1 MRALRL
7 PHLTGWRPIAT
18 TLILAGVLAAVARFT
33 LGLGATT
40 NLSDEFPWGLW
51 IGFDFLGIGLAASGF
66 TIVAA
71 VHLFHAE
78 EYEPIVRPAIL
89 TAFIGY
95 LLVVLVLIIDLGR
108 PDHFWHPL
116 VMWNPHSV
124 MCEISWC
131 LMLYTTVLSLEF
143 APIILEK
150 FHIHSPIK
158 WIHAVSLPFMIFGV
172 LLSTLHQSSFG
183 SLYLI
188 VPNRLHAL
196 WYTPLL
202 PVLFFISC
210 IASGLSMIVLESLIF
225 SRDGRPF
232 LPTRLRANLAKAIA
246 LALAVYFVVRI
257 QDLLS
262 RGGFRDMTSLTY
274 YSVAFWAELLIG
286 FVIPFA
292 MLLFEK
298 MRVSRSG
305 LYAASLMV
313 VLGFAFNRMNTAI
326 TGLERYPSQTY
337 FPSIIEIFIMLGI
350 TACGFCA
357 FSFIA
362 ERLPIFR
369 DEPSADRHH
378 HEALSG
384 VPEPLLVSPDCE
396 DLRPSPAD
404 AISRAQLH
412 GG

>member
-1 MRALRL
+1 MRTLRL
-7 PHLTGWRPIAT
+7 PRITAGWRPIAT
-18 TLILAGVLAAVARFT
+18 ILILAGALAAVARFT

-71 VHLFHAE
+71 VHLFHAK

-150 FHIHSPIK
+150 FNIHSPIK
-158 WIHAVSLPFMIFGV
+158 WIHAISLPFMIFGV

-196 WYTPLL
+196 WYTPML

-210 IASGLSMIVLESLIF
+210 IASGLSMVVLESLIF
-225 SRDGRPF
+225 SRKGRPF
-232 LPTRLRANLAKAIA
+232 LPTRLRANLAKIIA

-262 RGGFRDMTSLTY
+262 RGALREMTTLTY
-274 YSVAFWAELLIG
+274 YSVAFYAEILIG
-286 FVIPFA
+286 FVIPFS
-292 MLLFEK
+292 MLVFEK
-298 MRVSRSG
+298 VRTSHSG
-305 LYAASLMV
+305 LYSASLMV
-313 VLGFAFNRMNTAI
+313 VLGFAINRMNTAI
-326 TGLERYPSQTY
+326 TGLERYPSQVY
-337 FPSIIEIFIMLGI
+337 FPSMIEIFIMLGI
-350 TACGFCA
+350 TAIGFSA

-362 ERLPIFR
+362 EYLPVFTTA
-369 DEPSADRHH
+369 EAGQAPHQN
-378 HEALSG
+378 EALSR
-384 VPEPLLVSPDCE
+384 VQEPLLLPPECE
-396 DLRPSPAD
+396 NPRPS
-404 AISRAQLH
+404 
-412 GG
+412 

>member
-1 MRALRL
+1 MRRFSL
-7 PHLTGWRPIAT
+7 PRMTGWRAIAT
-18 TLILAGVLAAVARFT
+18 TLILCGTLAAAARFG

-71 VHLFHAE
+71 VHLFHAKA
-78 EYEPIVRPAIL
+78 YEPIVRPAIL

-116 VMWNPHSV
+116 VMWNLHSV

-150 FHIHSPIK
+150 FNIHSPIK
-158 WIHAVSLPFMIFGV
+158 WIHTISLPFMIFGV

-188 VPNRLHAL
+188 VPNRLHVL

-210 IASGLSMIVLESLIF
+210 IASGISMIILESLILA
-225 SRDGRPF
+225 RNGRNL
-232 LPTRLRANLAKAIA
+232 LPAKLRANLAKIIA
-246 LALAVYFVVRI
+246 VVLAVYFVIRI
-257 QDLLS
+257 QDLLV
-262 RGGFRDMTSLTY
+262 RGQWREMSTISY
-274 YSVAFWAELLIG
+274 YSLAFYAELIIG
-286 FVIPFA
+286 FALP
-292 MLLFEK
+292 MTLLLFE
-298 MRVSRSG
+298 RIRNSRNG
-305 LYAASLMV
+305 LYAACLMV
-313 VLGFAFNRMNTAI
+313 LVGFTFNRMNTAI
-326 TGLERYPSQTY
+326 TGLERYPSQVY

-350 TACGFCA
+350 ATLGFCA
-357 FSFIA
+357 FHYIA
-362 ERLPIFR
+362 KYFPIF
-369 DEPSADRHH
+369 E
-378 HEALSG
+378 
-384 VPEPLLVSPDCE
+384 
-396 DLRPSPAD
+396 AD
-404 AISRAQLH
+404 AARETVPAEVLTPASARMFLPRVGENQESV
-412 GG
+412 

>member
-1 MRALRL
+1 MSILRL
-7 PHLTGWRPIAT
+7 PRLTGWRPIAII
-18 TLILAGVLAAVARFT
+18 LIVTGALAAVARFT

-71 VHLFHAE
+71 VHLFHAD

-225 SRDGRPF
+225 SRNGQPF

-262 RGGFRDMTSLTY
+262 RGGWRDMTTLTY
-274 YSVAFWAELLIG
+274 YSVAFWSELLVG
-286 FVIPFA
+286 FVIPFGL
-292 MLLFEK
+292 LLFEK
-298 MRVSRSG
+298 VRVSQSG
-305 LYAASLMV
+305 LYSASLMV

-326 TGLERYPSQTY
+326 TGLEHYPSLTY
-337 FPSIIEIFIMLGI
+337 FPSLIEIFIMLGI
-350 TACGFCA
+350 TATGFCA

-369 DEPSADRHH
+369 TEASASHH
-378 HEALSG
+378 HEAPSG
-384 VPEPLLVSPDCE
+384 GQEPLFASPACE
-396 DLRPSPAD
+396 DLRPSQAD
-404 AISRAQLH
+404 PVSHAQLH

>member
-1 MRALRL
+1 MKALKL
-7 PHLTGWRPIAT
+7 PQLTGWRPIAI
-18 TLILAGVLAAVARFT
+18 TLILAGALAAVARFT

-71 VHLFHAE
+71 VHLFHAD

-210 IASGLSMIVLESLIF
+210 IASGLSMIVLELLIF

-246 LALAVYFVVRI
+246 LTLAVYFVVRI

-262 RGGFRDMTSLTY
+262 RGGFRDMTTLTY

-292 MLLFEK
+292 LLLFEK
-298 MRVSRSG
+298 LRTSPAG
-305 LYAASLMV
+305 LYSATLMV

-326 TGLERYPSQTY
+326 TGLEQYPSQTY
-337 FPSIIEIFIMLGI
+337 FPSIIEIFIMLGV

-362 ERLPIFR
+362 EYLPIFR
-369 DEPSADRHH
+369 VEETGTSPH

-384 VPEPLLVSPDCE
+384 EQEPLVESPECE
-396 DLRPSPAD
+396 ELRPSQVGP
-404 AISRAQLH
+404 ISHAPLH

>member
-1 MRALRL
+1 MKAFTFPRI
-7 PHLTGWRPIAT
+7 TVWRVIAT
-18 TLILAGVLAAVARFT
+18 VLILAGVVAAIARFSK
-33 LGLGATT
+33 GLGATT
-40 NLSDEFPWGLW
+40 NLNDEFPWGLW

-78 EYEPIVRPAIL
+78 EYQPIVRPAIL

-95 LLVVLVLIIDLGR
+95 LLVVFVLIIDLGR

-150 FHIHSPIK
+150 LKIHRPIK
-158 WIHAVSLPFMIFGV
+158 WIHAISLPFMIIGV

-210 IASGLSMIVLESLIF
+210 IASGLSMVILESLLF
-225 SRDGRPF
+225 SRNGRPL
-232 LPTRLRANLAKAIA
+232 LPVRLRANLAKFVAV
-246 LALAVYFVVRI
+246 ALAVYLVVRV
-257 QDLLS
+257 QDLLT
-262 RGGFRDMTSLTY
+262 RGVLHELTRWTY
-274 YSVAFWAELLIG
+274 YSAAFYAELVLG
-286 FVIPFA
+286 CVIPLG
-292 MLLFEK
+292 LLLSS
-298 MRVSRSG
+298 RVRTSNRG
-305 LYAASLMV
+305 LYSAT
-313 VLGFAFNRMNTAI
+313 VLVLAGFAANRMNTAV
-326 TGLERYPSQTY
+326 TGLEVWPTLTY
-337 FPSIIEIFIMLGI
+337 FPSLMEVLITLGI
-350 TACGFCA
+350 TATGFSA
-357 FSFIA
+357 FYLVVKY
-362 ERLPIFR
+362 LPIFQPEA
-369 DEPSADRHH
+369 EPQELP
-378 HEALSG
+378 EAAPG
-384 VPEPLLVSPDCE
+384 LLVPLWHPS
-396 DLRPSPAD
+396 RP
-404 AISRAQLH
+404 H
-412 GG
+412 

>member
-1 MRALRL
+1 MKGLRL

-18 TLILAGVLAAVARFT
+18 ILILAGILAAVARFT

-210 IASGLSMIVLESLIF
+210 IASGLSMIVLESIIF

-262 RGGFRDMTSLTY
+262 RGGFRDMTTLSY
-274 YSVAFWAELLIG
+274 YSVAFWGELLIG

-292 MLLFEK
+292 MLLFERI
-298 MRVSRSG
+298 RVSQTG
-305 LYAASLMV
+305 LYSASLMV

-326 TGLERYPSQTY
+326 TGLEHYPSQTY

-369 DEPSADRHH
+369 VEESGDPFH

-384 VPEPLLVSPDCE
+384 VQEPLSESPECE
-396 DLRPSPAD
+396 DLRPSQAD
-404 AISRAQLH
+404 PISRAQLH